1 MTLIKAIC
9 DLVDIQR
16 LVSDRRGRHV
26 GKSIAELHAYVL
38 APPFLVRA
46 LKSRRSQGRL
56 KKL

>member
-46 LKSRRSQGRL
+46 LNLAVRKVV
-56 KKL
+56 